1 MHSTARLI
9 AFAALARLLLSP
21 AAHAQEVERLVGNPA
36 APLVT
41 AVTVPPGYNT
51 HYISGAVAAVA
62 NAGAPK
68 GSYES
73 YGDMATQTRSV
84 LDNLKAS
91 LAKLGLTFGDVVQAH
106 VYMAPDPSKNGDI
119 DFAAMNKV
127 WLTEFGTA
135 AQPNKPARAAL
146 KVAGMAGPGYLVE
159 IEMTA
164 VKKAD
169 AK

>member
-1 MHSTARLI
+1 MHSAKHLI
-9 AFAALARLLLSP
+9 VLAAFAGVFASPIAR
-21 AAHAQEVERLVGNPA
+21 AQEVQRLPGNPA
-36 APLVT
+36 SPLVP

-51 HYISGAVAAVA
+51 YYISGATAAVA

-84 LDNLKAS
+84 LDNLKGS
-91 LAKLGLTFGDVVQAH
+91 LTKLGLTFGDVVQAH
-106 VYMAPDPSKNGDI
+106 VYMSPDPSQNGGI

-127 WLTEFGTA
+127 WLTEFGTT
-135 AQPNKPARAAL
+135 AQPNKPARAAI
-146 KVAGMAGPGYLVE
+146 KVAGLAGPGLLVE
-159 IEMTA
+159 IEFIA
-164 VKKAD
+164 VKKAA